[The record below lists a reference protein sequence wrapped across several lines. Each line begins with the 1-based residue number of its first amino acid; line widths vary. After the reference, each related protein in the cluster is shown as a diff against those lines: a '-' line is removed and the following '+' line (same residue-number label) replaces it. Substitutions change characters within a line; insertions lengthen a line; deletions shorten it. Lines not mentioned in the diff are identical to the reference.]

1 MLTNFIYNIKTWSN
15 CP

>member
-1 MLTNFIYNIKTWSN
+1 MDHTWSN